1 MSNEGVLTKMSG
13 SIYNQ
18 FGKEVLTTQI
28 RFGTLEAMFEIDHEV
43 QRQLDPARRAEI
55 RKFIVDSVEKGKH
68 FFFSPFI
75 FSSRN
80 NIQKVE
86 GGFELAPGSKV
97 YIIDGQH
104 RSSALSSA
112 ISQLKTQKEVAEEAG
127 DYVEA
132 EKVQRYIEQLVSY
145 PIGMQVY
152 LDLTQ
157 QEERQLF
164 SDTNT
169 ERREAHSGLLMKY
182 DQRDQY
188 IELTRTVADCL
199 KDKMDIEL
207 AASRLTMHTASITSL
222 TTMRKCLI
230 ALFEGVLAVKTGDP
244 YYRNCKPAEVPAI
257 AQRFFESWIGL
268 FPRQMADRNRY
279 VVGLTG
285 IQIALAYTAYLLMK
299 EHSIKHMEAIEM
311 LGLLKK
317 RCTWQHDDPLFKHMY
332 NPVTGQIR
340 SHSTST
346 SVKKTSVEFLRA
358 INAEGGL
365 VVNDY

>member
-1 MSNEGVLTKMSG
+1 MSNEGVLTKMRG
-13 SIYNQ
+13 SVYNQ
-18 FGKEVLTTQI
+18 FGKEVLTTQM

-55 RKFIVDSVEKGKH
+55 RNFIVDSVEKGEY

-75 FSSRN
+75 FSSRK
-80 NIQKVE
+80 NIRLVD
-86 GGFELAPGSKV
+86 GGFELEPGSKV
-97 YIIDGQH
+97 YIMDGQH

-112 ISQLKTQKEVAEEAG
+112 ISQLKTQKVAAEESG
-127 DYVEA
+127 NYVEA
-132 EKVQRYIEQLVSY
+132 EKVQGYIEQLLSY
-145 PIGMQVY
+145 PVGMQVY

-169 ERREAHSGLLMKY
+169 ERREAHNGLLMKY

-188 IELTRTVADCL
+188 NELTRTVAHRL
-199 KDKMDIEL
+199 KNKMDIEL
-207 AASRLTMHTASITSL
+207 EASRLTMHNASITSL

-230 ALFEGVLAVKTGDP
+230 ALFEGVLTAKTGDP
-244 YYRNCKPAEVPAI
+244 YYRNCKPTEVPAI
-257 AQRFFESWIGL
+257 AQRFFESWTQL
-268 FPRQMADRNRY
+268 FPRQMADRNKY

-285 IQIALAYTAYLLMK
+285 IQIALAYTVYSLMK
-299 EHSIKHMEAIEM
+299 EHSIKHIEAIAM

-317 RCTWQHDDPLFKHMY
+317 RCTWRHDDSLFKHMY
-332 NPVTGQIR
+332 NPITKQIR

-346 SVKKTSVEFLRA
+346 AVKKTSLEFLRA
-358 INAEGGL
+358 ISDERKTSR
-365 VVNDY
+365 

>member
-18 FGKEVLTTQI
+18 FGKEVLATQM

-55 RKFIVDSVEKGKH
+55 RNFIVDSVEKGKH

-75 FSSRN
+75 FSSRD
-80 NIQKVE
+80 NIREVE
-86 GGFELAPGSKV
+86 GGFELEPGSKV

-112 ISQLKTQKEVAEEAG
+112 ISQLKTRKEAAEESG
-127 DYVEA
+127 DYAEA
-132 EKVQRYIEQLVSY
+132 EKVQGYIEQLVSY
-145 PIGMQVY
+145 PIAMQVY

-188 IELTRTVADCL
+188 IQLTRTVAECL
-199 KDKMDIEL
+199 KDKMDIEME
-207 AASRLTMHTASITSL
+207 ASRLTMHSASITSL

-230 ALFEGVLAVKTGDP
+230 ALFEGVLTVKTGDP
-244 YYRNCKPAEVPAI
+244 YPRNCKPSEVPAI
-257 AQRFFESWIGL
+257 ALRFFESWTDL
-268 FPRQMADRNRY
+268 FPRKMADRNRY

-285 IQIALAYTAYLLMK
+285 IQIALAYTVYLLMR
-299 EHSIKHMEAIEM
+299 EHSIKHMEAIMM

-346 SVKKTSVEFLRA
+346 SVKKTSLEFLSA
-358 INAEGGL
+358 INTEGEL
-365 VVNDY
+365 ANDY